1 MHCKIVV
8 TLGPASLDYDV
19 MKAMVRYGTRIFR
32 LNFSHADAVFFKP
45 AMELIRDLEQELDI
59 PLTAMADLCGPKVR
73 IGEVEGSP
81 LQVNKGEYLHLGS
94 PDQKQPKVEP
104 FISLEMPALLRGL
117 DVGMPV
123 NLSDGMLQFKV
134 SRVIR
139 QDEIYELEAQNAGL
153 LSSHKGISFP
163 GKSHPIKALTEK
175 DRKDVREALE
185 IGIDAVAL
193 SFVQEAADVVELQE
207 LIKSLGFWVPV
218 IAKLER
224 QNAVD
229 NLDAILAK
237 ADGVMVARG
246 DLGLECPIAAL
257 PIIQKRILR
266 ACRHVQKPAIVATQM
281 LLSMVKNPLPTRAES
296 TDVANAILDGT
307 DCIMLSEET
316 AIGNHPVEAVRYM
329 NDIAREA
336 EAYYLERLG
345 EPYFPKKEKNPAK
358 YLAYSACLLADNA
371 ESKALV
377 CHTTSGRTARL
388 VSSRR
393 PAKPIAA
400 LTPHSTVMRA
410 LNFVWG
416 VHPRLV
422 DTAVENHTARAEQF
436 VRQSKEYLPGDNVII
451 TSGQATP
458 GQTDISTN
466 EVKIYYK

>member
-19 MKAMVRYGTRIFR
+19 MKAMVRYGARIFR

-45 AMELIRDLEQELDI
+45 ALKMIRDLERELDL

-73 IGEVEGSP
+73 IGEVDGSP
-81 LQVNKGEYLHLGS
+81 MQVNKGEYVHLGAPEHKS
-94 PDQKQPKVEP
+94 AGTAH
-104 FISLEMPALLRGL
+104 FISLEMSALLLGL
-117 DVGMPV
+117 DVGMSV

-139 QDEIYELEAQNAGL
+139 KDELFELEAQNAGL

-193 SFVQEAADVVELQE
+193 SFVQEAADVTELQD
-207 LIKSLGFWVPV
+207 LIKSHGAWVPV

-229 NLDAILAK
+229 NLEAILAH

-246 DLGLECPIAAL
+246 DLGLECPLSAL

-266 ACRHVQKPAIVATQM
+266 ACRHAQKPAIVATQM

-307 DCIMLSEET
+307 DCVMLSEET
-316 AIGNHPVEAVRYM
+316 AIGNYPVEAVRYM

-345 EPYFPKKEKNPAK
+345 EPYFPKREKNPAK
-358 YLAYSACLLADNA
+358 YLAYAACLLADNA

-377 CHTTSGRTARL
+377 CHSTSGRTARL

-393 PAKPIAA
+393 PALPIVA
-400 LTPHSTVMRA
+400 LTPHSAVMRA

-422 DTAVENHTARAEQF
+422 DTTVENHTARAELF
-436 VRQSKEYLPGDNVII
+436 VQQSPEFQPGDNVII

-458 GQTDISTN
+458 GQIDISTN

>member
-1 MHCKIVV
+1 MHCKIVA
-8 TLGPASLDYDV
+8 TLGPASLHYDV
-19 MKAMVRYGTRIFR
+19 MKAMVHYGTRIFR
-32 LNFSHADAVFFKP
+32 LNFSHSDAAFFKP
-45 AMELIRDLEQELDI
+45 ALHMIRDLEQELEL

-81 LQVNKGEYLHLGS
+81 LQVNKGGYVHLGA
-94 PDQKQPKVEP
+94 PDQKKPGDAAY
-104 FISLEMPALLRGL
+104 ISLEIPALLRGL

-139 QDEIYELEAQNAGL
+139 KDELFELEAQNAGL

-185 IGIDAVAL
+185 IGIDAMAL
-193 SFVQEAADVVELQE
+193 SFVQEAADVIELQD
-207 LIKSLGFWVPV
+207 LIKSLGAKIPV

-229 NLDAILAK
+229 NLDSILAC

-266 ACRHVQKPAIVATQM
+266 ACRHAQKPAIVATQM

-307 DCIMLSEET
+307 DCVMLSEET
-316 AIGNHPVEAVRYM
+316 AIGNYPVEAVRYM

-336 EAYYLERLG
+336 ETYYLERLG

-358 YLAYSACLLADNA
+358 YLAYAACLLADNA

-377 CHTTSGRTARL
+377 CHSSSGRTARL

-393 PAKPIAA
+393 PAKPIVT
-400 LTPHSTVMRA
+400 LTPDAVVMRG

-436 VRQSKEYLPGDNVII
+436 VQQSDQFQAGDNVII
-451 TSGQATP
+451 TSGQSTP
-458 GQTDISTN
+458 GQMDISTN
-466 EVKIYYK
+466 EVKIYCK

>member
-8 TLGPASLDYDV
+8 TLGPASLNHDI
-19 MKAMVRYGTRIFR
+19 MKSMVHYGARIFR
-32 LNFSHADAVFFKP
+32 LNFSHADAAFFKP
-45 AMELIRDLEQELDI
+45 AMQMIRNLEKELDL

-73 IGEVEGSP
+73 IGEVVDSP
-81 LQVNKGEYLHLGS
+81 LQVNKGEHVHLGPPGAGKS
-94 PDQKQPKVEP
+94 SDTP
-104 FISLEMPALLRGL
+104 FITLEIPLLLQGL
-117 DVGMPV
+117 DVGMLV
-123 NLSDGMLQFKV
+123 NLSDGMLQFKI

-139 QDEIYELEAQNAGL
+139 KDELFDLEAQNSGY

-175 DRKDVREALE
+175 DRKDTREALE
-185 IGIDAVAL
+185 IGIDAIAL
-193 SFVQEAADVVELQE
+193 SFVQEAADVIELQE
-207 LIKSLGFWVPV
+207 LIKSCGAWVPV

-229 NLDAILAK
+229 NLDAILDC
-237 ADGVMVARG
+237 ADGVMIARG

-266 ACRHVQKPAIVATQM
+266 ACRHAQKPAIVATQM

-307 DCIMLSEET
+307 DCVMLSEET
-316 AIGNHPVEAVRYM
+316 AIGNYPVEAVRYM

-345 EPYFPKKEKNPAK
+345 EPYFPKREKNPAK
-358 YLAYSACLLADNA
+358 YLAYAACLLADNA

-377 CHTTSGRTARL
+377 CHSTSGFTARL
-388 VSSRR
+388 ISSRR
-393 PAKPIAA
+393 PARPIIA
-400 LTPHSTVMRA
+400 LTTDPVVMRG

-416 VHPRLV
+416 VHPRMV
-422 DTAVENHTARAEQF
+422 DTALENHTARAEQYVLNSPEF
-436 VRQSKEYLPGDNVII
+436 QPGENVII

-458 GQTDISTN
+458 GQKELSTN
-466 EVKIYYK
+466 EIKIYCK

>member
-1 MHCKIVV
+1 MHCKIVA
-8 TLGPASLDYDV
+8 TLGPASLHYDV
-19 MKAMVRYGTRIFR
+19 MKAMVHYGTRIFR
-32 LNFSHADAVFFKP
+32 LNFSHSDAAFFKP
-45 AMELIRDLEQELDI
+45 ALQMIRDLEREADV

-73 IGEVEGSP
+73 IGEVDGSP
-81 LQVNKGEYLHLGS
+81 LQVNKGGYVHLGA
-94 PDQKQPKVEP
+94 PDQKKSGDAAY
-104 FISLEMPALLRGL
+104 ISLEIPALLRGL
-117 DVGMPV
+117 EVGMPV

-139 QDEIYELEAQNAGL
+139 KDELFELEAQNAGL

-185 IGIDAVAL
+185 IGIDAMAL
-193 SFVQEAADVVELQE
+193 SFVQEAADVIELQE
-207 LIKSLGFWVPV
+207 LIKGLGGRVPV

-229 NLDAILAK
+229 NLDSILAH

-246 DLGLECPIAAL
+246 DLGLECPISAL

-266 ACRHVQKPAIVATQM
+266 ACRHAQKPAIVATQM
-281 LLSMVKNPLPTRAES
+281 LLSMVKNPLPTRAEC

-307 DCIMLSEET
+307 DCVMLSEET
-316 AIGNHPVEAVRYM
+316 AIGNYPVDAVRYM

-336 EAYYLERLG
+336 EAYYLDRLG

-358 YLAYSACLLADNA
+358 YLAYAACLLADNA

-377 CHTTSGRTARL
+377 CHSTSGRTARL
-388 VSSRR
+388 LSSRR
-393 PAKPIAA
+393 PAKPIVA
-400 LTPHSTVMRA
+400 LTPDSIVMRG

-422 DTAVENHTARAEQF
+422 DTSLENHTARAEQF
-436 VRQSKEYLPGDNVII
+436 VQQSDLFQPKDNVII
-451 TSGQATP
+451 TSGQTTP
-458 GQTDISTN
+458 GQMDISTN
-466 EVKIYYK
+466 EVKIYSK